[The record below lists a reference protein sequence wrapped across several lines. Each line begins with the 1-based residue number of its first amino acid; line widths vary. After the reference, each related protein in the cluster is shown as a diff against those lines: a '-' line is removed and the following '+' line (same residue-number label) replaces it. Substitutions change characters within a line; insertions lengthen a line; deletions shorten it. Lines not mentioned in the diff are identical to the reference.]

1 MTDTEAVLDSA
12 IATMQGTGNQI
23 LAVCKEKLH
32 FGKTLN
38 VMEVKEL
45 REILEAIAEALDQD
59 SLLCQEAADNAKKE
73 VESDDGVPSDV
84 TWPESSPELHWT
96 ECLSRKDH
104 IETFWGV
111 DYDSDAMPNFSD

>member
-1 MTDTEAVLDSA
+1 MSDTEAVLDSA
-12 IATMQGTGNQI
+12 IGTMQGTANQI
-23 LAVCKEKLH
+23 LAVCKDKLH

-45 REILEAIAEALDQD
+45 CEILEAIAEALDQD
-59 SLLCQEAADNAKKE
+59 SLLCQKAADKKE

-84 TWPESSPELHWT
+84 TWPESSPEHHRT
-96 ECLSRKDH
+96 EFLSRKDH

>member
-1 MTDTEAVLDSA
+1 M
-12 IATMQGTGNQI
+12 
-23 LAVCKEKLH
+23 
-32 FGKTLN
+32 
-38 VMEVKEL
+38 
-45 REILEAIAEALDQD
+45 
-59 SLLCQEAADNAKKE
+59 CQEAADNAKKE